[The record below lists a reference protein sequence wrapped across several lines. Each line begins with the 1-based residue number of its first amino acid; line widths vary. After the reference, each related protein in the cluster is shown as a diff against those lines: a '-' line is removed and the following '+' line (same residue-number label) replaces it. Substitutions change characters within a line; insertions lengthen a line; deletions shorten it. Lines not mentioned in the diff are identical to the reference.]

1 MFAVKK
7 GGRGEEER
15 GRVKKTVPQLP
26 IFVLLH
32 FWSDE
37 FMCAPPT
44 RGPDRSLSRWR
55 LPYPLKSCYYS
66 SPAWFPCIGT
76 SVGGP
81 AVPTRPWKMSVIHL
95 QTSQSPKTH
104 RMLFSQG
111 SSSSTVPRK
120 WEGWP
125 RWPSNIL
132 LVSSQ
137 VPLSE
142 SLSKSLWHSSGGRV
156 RPLVY
161 ENLFIS
167 H

>member
-7 GGRGEEER
+7 KNGGEEEE
-15 GRVKKTVPQLP
+15 GSRVKKTGPQLP

-32 FWSDE
+32 LWSDE

-111 SSSSTVPRK
+111 PLPQCHENGK
-120 WEGWP
+120 A

-132 LVSSQ
+132 LVSSR

-142 SLSKSLWHSSGGRV
+142 SSSKSLCHSSGGHV

-161 ENLFIS
+161 ENLSIS